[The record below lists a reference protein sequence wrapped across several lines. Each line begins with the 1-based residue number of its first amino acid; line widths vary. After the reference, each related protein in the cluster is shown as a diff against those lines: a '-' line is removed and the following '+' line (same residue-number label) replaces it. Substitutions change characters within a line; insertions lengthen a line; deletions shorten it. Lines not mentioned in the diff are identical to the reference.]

1 MTKCKKKV
9 LQGFSLVELLVAI
22 GVFGVMSSFLVF
34 LTVDAVRAFENLSK
48 RNQATEIIK
57 ETYSALKLIKS
68 EEWFNVTKQTNLG
81 PKHIGYIDGKYTI
94 IDGEGEKGS
103 LTYSFSVVNA
113 MRDSSGNIVTEGG
126 NLDPHSKKID
136 INIKW
141 YDRINK
147 EHAISS
153 SLYVNDWNVNNIVF
167 TTKADFQKGTHLF
180 TAGTDDKTGGELRLQ
195 SILYPDWCQP
205 QRLVTKHDI
214 PGDAYARSVL
224 AKDGY
229 VYTGTRAEV
238 EGEPF
243 TKLQITG
250 VENPVLTVL
259 GTFSGYS
266 IKDIYVDGNYAYLAT
281 TDDTKEIVI
290 IDISTTPY
298 TEVGYVDGPDTWDA
312 NSVYVK
318 GNIGYF
324 AQSTY
329 VRTFDLSS
337 KTGKRPVLAS
347 ANVSLIPWIAN
358 VSQISVRSTVE
369 NGVNKTYIFA
379 SLNWDWYEFG
389 IVDATNPSSL
399 KLISRTTVNDQQ
411 VLDMYVSEDSNLVFF
426 GTNSSSQKEFYVID
440 TRSKSGKR
448 PILASVDTNGMS
460 VRGITVVETGKV
472 AILVGTGAEEYQVF
486 YLNIVEN
493 PFSVTVTKCGGMH
506 VDSGIYDVDS
516 IIDSK
521 KNTFSYIVT
530 GDASREFQIIRG
542 GPGGSGDEEG
552 NGYLEKGV
560 YISPLT
566 DSGSTTS
573 EYYTIGIDTD
583 IPTGT
588 TLQIK
593 FRFSNSPTTILD
605 PNSTEWRGIDSTTTY
620 LSTTGIYSLPIG
632 TKGRYF
638 QYKADLISD
647 PLKKLTPL
655 LKEIVFSYEK

>member
-1 MTKCKKKV
+1 MKKCNKKNLK
-9 LQGFSLVELLVAI
+9 GFSLAEIVVAI
-22 GVFGVMSSFLVF
+22 GVFAMMSSFLIF
-34 LTVDAVRAFENLSK
+34 LTVDAVRAFENLAK
-48 RNQATEIIK
+48 RNQATQVIK
-57 ETYSALKLIKS
+57 EIYSALKLIKS

-81 PKHIGYIDGKYTI
+81 PKHIEYVDGKYTI
-94 IDGEGEKGS
+94 VDGEGEKGS
-103 LTYSFSVVNA
+103 LKYSFSVVNA
-113 MRDSSGNIVTEGG
+113 MRDTSRNIVTEGG
-126 NLDPHSKKID
+126 TLDPHSKRID
-136 INIKW
+136 ITIKW
-141 YDRINK
+141 YDRLNK
-147 EHAISS
+147 EHTVNSA
-153 SLYVNDWNVNNIVF
+153 LYINDWNVNNIVF
-167 TTKADFQKGTHLF
+167 TTKEDFQKGTHQF
-180 TAGTDDKTGGELRLQ
+180 TVGTDDKSGGELRLQ

-205 QRLVTKHDI
+205 ERLLTKHDI

-238 EGEPF
+238 AGEPF
-243 TKLQITG
+243 TKLEVIG
-250 VENPVLTVL
+250 VENPVVNVL

-266 IKDIYVDGNYAYLAT
+266 IKDIYVDGDYAYLAT
-281 TDDTKEIVI
+281 TDDAKEIVI
-290 IDISTTPY
+290 VDLTTTPY
-298 TEVGYVDGPDTWDA
+298 TEVGYVDGPDSWDA

-337 KTGKRPVLAS
+337 KTGKRPILGS
-347 ANVSLIPWIAN
+347 ANVSLIPWIAT
-358 VSQISVRSTVE
+358 VSQITVRDTVE

-389 IVDATNPSSL
+389 IVDATNPYSL

-460 VRGITVVETGKV
+460 VRGITVVEAGHV
-472 AILVGTGAEEYQVF
+472 AILVGTGGEEYQVF
-486 YLNIVEN
+486 YLDIVEN
-493 PFSVTVTKCGGMH
+493 PLSVTVTKCGGMH

-560 YISPLT
+560 YISPIT
-566 DSGSTTS
+566 DSKSATS
-573 EYYTIGIDTD
+573 EYYTISVDTD
-583 IPTGT
+583 VPAGT

-593 FRFSNSPTTILD
+593 FRFSDSPTPLLD
-605 PNSTEWRGIDSTTTY
+605 PDSPEWRGIDATTPY
-620 LSTTGIYSLPIG
+620 LSTTGTYSLPLG
-632 TKGRYF
+632 TKGRYL
-638 QYKADLISD
+638 QYKANFVSD
-647 PLKKLTPL
+647 PQKKLTPL